1 MNGLS
6 RRQFLGGAAVGALT
20 LPGRDLFGAAP
31 PRRPK
36 IAAVFTQMFELSHAY
51 HIVEAHSAPYLFNGR
66 LIDPGVDVVSWYVDQ
81 FPPGDRDMAREAGDR
96 LGMPI
101 YDTIAGAL
109 TLGGRELVVDGVL
122 LIGEHGDY
130 PRNDLGQQ
138 MYPRKE
144 FFDQIVAVYRES
156 GKTAPIFNDK
166 HLSYRWD
173 WAKEM
178 YDTSREMGFAMMA
191 GSSVPLAQRVPA
203 FELEPGADI
212 AEAVSVHGGPLESY
226 DFHALEVL
234 QSIVEARRGGES
246 GVSSVQVLAGDELMK
261 AAQEGR
267 WSYDLYRAALR
278 AEAEHRDD
286 TPDTPH
292 PDELKP
298 GHGILLEYAD
308 GFRAASIKAGSS
320 AVRWNFACRL
330 QGEQQ
335 PRATTFY
342 PGPWGNRNLFRALS
356 HAIQHLF
363 ITGRP
368 AYPVERTLLVSGIL
382 DVAMHSHH
390 EGGVLKQTPELEF
403 AYEPIDFR
411 AMRETGAS
419 WKVLTKDT
427 PRPPRFDPGDLDT
440 FPDLPVSPWS

>member
-1 MNGLS
+1 MSGLS
-6 RRQFLGGAAVGALT
+6 RREFLAGAAVGAGT
-20 LPGRDLFGAAP
+20 LLLPTGSSFASN
-31 PRRPK
+31 RRPK

-51 HIVEAHSAPYLFNGR
+51 HICEAHMGPYIFNGK
-66 LIDPGVDVVSWYVDQ
+66 LTDPGCDVVSWYVDQ
-81 FPPGDRDMAREAGDR
+81 FPTGGRDQSREAADR

-109 TLGGRELVVDGVL
+109 TLGGDQLVVDGVL

-130 PRNDLGQQ
+130 PHNELGQQ

-144 FFDQIVAVYRES
+144 FFDQIVAVYRKS
-156 GKTAPIFNDK
+156 GRTAPIFNDK

-173 WAKEM
+173 WSKEM
-178 YDTSREMGFAMMA
+178 YDTSRELGFAMMA
-191 GSSVPLAQRVPA
+191 GSSVPLAQRVPP
-203 FELEPGADI
+203 FELPSGADI
-212 AEAVSVHGGPLESY
+212 ETAVSVHGGPLESY

-234 QSIVEARRGGES
+234 QSIVESRRGGET
-246 GVSSVQVLAGDELMK
+246 GVARIQVLFGNELMQ
-261 AAQEGR
+261 AADEGR
-267 WSYDLYRAALR
+267 WSYDLFTAAMQ

-286 TPDTPH
+286 TPGGEQPLD
-292 PDELKP
+292 LKP
-298 GHGILLEYAD
+298 GHGILLEYTD
-308 GFRAASIKAGSS
+308 GFKAASIQTGSS
-320 AVRWNFACRL
+320 SVRWNFACRL
-330 QGEQQ
+330 TGEKS

-363 ITGRP
+363 VTGEP

-382 DVAMHSHH
+382 DAAMHSHH
-390 EGGVLKQTPELEF
+390 EGNVLKETPYLEF
-403 AYEPIDFR
+403 GYVPIDFT

-427 PRPPRFDPGDLDT
+427 PEPPRFEPGDLDT
-440 FPDLPVSPWS
+440 LPELK